1 MKHDSA
7 EQGNIIP
14 LLYTHKIHKYIIVGI
29 FMKIKEILS
38 ESPIVDY
45 EPLGN
50 FNKPGSFNDPRDKKL
65 IQNPKHEQKLLQFFQ
80 NTHEDFRIFPVN
92 IPGFRQ
98 FTETGVVSD
107 VWLRDVFD
115 NIAKRPDIADRIL
128 EGHDDHITIV
138 YVSNTGVGKVV
149 MTPWIMAHRFGHA
162 IQAEQRTRNKMYS
175 WKQAEEYFFDEI
187 HEVLRDV
194 YNINIPD
201 RQKYNRRYFPYYTA
215 LFNVIGT
222 QRSSRQGLI
231 TRPYEFLYELFAQ
244 YLQTGTIKLNP
255 LPRSLPYGKSVY
267 GRKSNLIA
275 SQDYSDNDLETELI
289 SLINT
294 MEYAFGDVLSES
306 VGKIFVM

>member
-1 MKHDSA
+1 
-7 EQGNIIP
+7 
-14 LLYTHKIHKYIIVGI
+14 
-29 FMKIKEILS
+29 MKIKEILS

-92 IPGFRQ
+92 VPGLRR
-98 FTETGVVSD
+98 FTQTGVVSE

-115 NIAKRPDIADRIL
+115 NIVKRPDIADRIL

-138 YVSNTGVGKVV
+138 YVSNTGDNKVV

-162 IQAEQRTRNKMYS
+162 IVGRKPSYAWSEAENYL
-175 WKQAEEYFFDEI
+175 FHEI
-187 HEVLRDV
+187 HEILRDV
-194 YNINIPD
+194 YGRHIPVV
-201 RQKYNRRYFPYYTA
+201 RQPFNREYTQYYTA

-231 TRPYEFLYELFAQ
+231 TRPYEFLFELFAQ

-275 SQDYSDNDLETELI
+275 SQEYSDNDLLDHLG
-289 SLINT
+289 SLIHT
-294 MEYAFGDVLSES
+294 MEYAFGSVLTDC